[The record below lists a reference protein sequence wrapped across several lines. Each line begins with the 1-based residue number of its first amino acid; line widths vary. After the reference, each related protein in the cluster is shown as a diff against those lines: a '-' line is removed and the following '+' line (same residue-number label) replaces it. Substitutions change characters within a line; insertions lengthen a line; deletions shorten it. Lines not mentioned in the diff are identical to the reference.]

1 MTRDVPALLR
11 RRVPA
16 FSLGSASLEPTRT
29 RGVDSL
35 RRVGHGPVRH
45 CPQGAWGARCASS
58 AGCPVAEEKG
68 MSEEHVQA
76 LAGLGQMT
84 QDTCGKKFLPTLHPA
99 FKANIIRA
107 KALKSSKESCCGTM
121 AIRLV

>member
-1 MTRDVPALLR
+1 
-11 RRVPA
+11 
-16 FSLGSASLEPTRT
+16 
-29 RGVDSL
+29 
-35 RRVGHGPVRH
+35 
-45 CPQGAWGARCASS
+45 
-58 AGCPVAEEKG
+58 
-68 MSEEHVQA
+68 MSEEAPAIVGIAA
-76 LAGLGQMT
+76 LAIDCTDPLGLARWWSRVLGGSIDIDPQGGLGQMK